1 MVHRVAPRRSI
12 ILLPMPRHRAPAE
25 AEEDADE
32 EEPLEEDEEIDDE
45 EEEEEEW
52 VRLSTR
58 ARHMATG
65 PALSAVDVAACSRKR
80 PHLAGG
86 VEERPQEVVGA
97 MASPRRRTRR
107 RRRKTRTTTMTSLSS
122 LVVRKGDETK
132 ARPCGRALGPAS
144 TCCIDWRT
152 ESTGAGLTARQRKL
166 HGVPAGVGNIVPR
179 FRVIAPTQV
188 CD

>member
-1 MVHRVAPRRSI
+1 
-12 ILLPMPRHRAPAE
+12 MPRHRAPAE

-32 EEPLEEDEEIDDE
+32 EEPLEEDEELDE
-45 EEEEEEW
+45 EEEEEDW

-65 PALSAVDVAACSRKR
+65 LALSAVDVVACSRKR
-80 PHLAGG
+80 PRLAGG

-97 MASPRRRTRR
+97 MASPRRTRR
-107 RRRKTRTTTMTSLSS
+107 RRKKRTTTMTSLSL
-122 LVVRKGDETK
+122 LVVRRGDETK
-132 ARPCGRALGPAS
+132 ARPCGRARGPAS
-144 TCCIDWRT
+144 TCFIDWRT

-179 FRVIAPTQV
+179 LRVIAPTQV
-188 CD
+188 GA